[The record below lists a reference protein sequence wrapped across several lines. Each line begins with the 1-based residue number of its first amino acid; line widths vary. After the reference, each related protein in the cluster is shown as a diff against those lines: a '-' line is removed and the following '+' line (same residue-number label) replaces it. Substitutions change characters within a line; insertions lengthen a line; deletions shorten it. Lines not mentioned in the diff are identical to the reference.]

1 MRLQRLW
8 LTDFRS
14 YETAEVE
21 LPPGLTVVVGGNGE
35 GKTNLLEAVGYLTTL
50 ESFRG
55 APGEA
60 LVRQG
65 CERAVV
71 RGEGERG
78 GRSLLIEAEIPAGG
92 RTRGGPGWR

>member
-1 MRLQRLW
+1 M
-8 LTDFRS
+8 
-14 YETAEVE
+14 
-21 LPPGLTVVVGGNGE
+21 VVGGNGE
-35 GKTNLLEAVGYLTTL
+35 GKTNLLEAVGYLATL

-71 RGEGERG
+71 RGEGERA

-92 RTRGGPGWR
+92 RTRGRARVA